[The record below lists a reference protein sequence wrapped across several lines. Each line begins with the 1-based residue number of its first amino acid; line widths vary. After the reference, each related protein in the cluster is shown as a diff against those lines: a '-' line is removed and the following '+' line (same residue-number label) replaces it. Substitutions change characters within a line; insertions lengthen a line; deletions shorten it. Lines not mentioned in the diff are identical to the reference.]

1 MDGLQYWKF
10 KQYSVS
16 EVTLEVV
23 KNLIERRTKEK
34 RFEQLVL
41 KWSLSLFVMLFFS
54 LIYIYFYKLPAFGT
68 MFLMNRNV
76 IGYLSQDKLLLTLF
90 IIGIFS
96 IVQMIYYKKKHTKA
110 ENEYEELRIAT
121 IERGEEL
128 WEKPVPW
135 KHRHEVFDWLKQ
147 EHDVN
152 LYHK

>member
-1 MDGLQYWKF
+1 MNGLQYWKF
-10 KQYSVS
+10 KQYLIS

-34 RFEQLVL
+34 RFEQLLL
-41 KWSLSLFVMLFFS
+41 KWSLSLFVVLFFS
-54 LIYIYFYKLPAFGT
+54 IVYTYFYKLPALER
-68 MFLMNRNV
+68 MFLTNRD
-76 IGYLSQDKLLLTLF
+76 IMSDLTKDKLLF
-90 IIGIFS
+90 ILLIAGVFCVI
-96 IVQMIYYKKKHTKA
+96 QMIHYKKKHTKA

-135 KHRHEVFDWLKQ
+135 KHRHEVFDWLKS
-147 EHDVN
+147 EHDIN